1 MKATILAAVAA
12 STLALGGC
20 QGVDRGVA
28 VPAGIGAL
36 GGAAIGAGITGNT
49 RGALIG
55 AAAGAAG
62 GALIGAATNRPGECV
77 YRDGRG
83 QRYYAQ
89 CPAGY

>member
-1 MKATILAAVAA
+1 MKSMILAAVAA
-12 STLALGGC
+12 STLALAGC
-20 QGVDRGVA
+20 QSVDSNVA

-36 GGAAIGAGITGNT
+36 GGAAIGAGISGNA

-55 AAAGAAG
+55 AAVGGAG
-62 GALIGAATNRPGECV
+62 GALLGAATNRPGQCV

-83 QRYYAQ
+83 QRYYAD